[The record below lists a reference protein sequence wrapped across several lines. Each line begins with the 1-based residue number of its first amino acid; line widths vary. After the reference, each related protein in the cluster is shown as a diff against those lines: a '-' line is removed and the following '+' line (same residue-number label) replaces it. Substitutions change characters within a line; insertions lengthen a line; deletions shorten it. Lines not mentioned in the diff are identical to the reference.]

1 MGAEPLNSSTQEQE
15 HHGHSLAALTLGSL
29 GVVFG
34 DIGTS
39 PLYTVQ
45 ECFGPH
51 GAVLEEANVLGILS
65 LIFWALMMVV
75 TFKYVLVLMNADN
88 RGEGGI
94 MALLSLVPER
104 QRVVRAGRIG
114 WISLLVIAGAS
125 LLFGDGI
132 ITPAISVLSAIEGL
146 GVADPRLATAVVPV
160 TVAILVVLFS
170 IQSRGTGALGKLF
183 GPIMVFWFVSIGIL
197 GLLSLWQTPSILRAL
212 SPHHG
217 ALFFLHHGWHSITV
231 LGSVV
236 LAVTGGEALYAD
248 MGHFGRKPIRLSWL
262 GLVLPSLLFCY
273 LGQGALLLRQP
284 ASISSPFFSLVDSQS
299 VRFALVFLAAAATVI
314 ASQGLISAV
323 FSLTQ
328 QAVRLGY
335 FPRVQIRHT
344 SDKVEGQIYVPAVN
358 WTLAVA
364 CLALVV
370 IFQKSTNLAA
380 AFGLA
385 VSGTMG
391 ITSVVFA
398 AAARHHWKWPAWKA
412 NGLMLLFLSFDIPF
426 FLGTCVK
433 FFEGGYIPFAVGL
446 VMFSVMVLWCRGR
459 SLVHERRL
467 LEQVSQETLLKR
479 LVPGGLHR
487 TPGLGVYLGAATQGL
502 PPVLVQQMRHFDCL
516 PQEIVLLSA
525 TTESVP
531 YVSAQE
537 RVELEALE
545 GGAYRVIG
553 RYGYMEMPDIPKLL
567 ESASHKMTLSTPWSK
582 ATYFIGRES
591 FAATRRNKMG
601 AVSETLFATLAAL
614 AVDVTR
620 SFSLPPESVVELG
633 ARMDL

>member
-1 MGAEPLNSSTQEQE
+1 MEQTKQMTSG
-15 HHGHSLAALTLGSL
+15 HGHSLAALTLGSL

-51 GAVLEEANVLGILS
+51 GATLGEANILGILS

-104 QRVVRAGRIG
+104 QRVVQAGRIG

-146 GVADPRLATAVVPV
+146 GVADPRLTTAVVPV
-160 TVAILVVLFS
+160 TVAILIVLFA

-183 GPIMVFWFVSIGIL
+183 GPVMVAWFVTIGWL
-197 GLLSLWQTPSILRAL
+197 GLVSLYQTPGILRAL

-217 ALFFLHHGWHSITV
+217 ALFFLNHGWHSITV

-248 MGHFGRKPIRLSWL
+248 MGHFGRTPIRLSWM

-273 LGQGALLLRQP
+273 LGQGALLLRSP
-284 ASISSPFFSLVDSQS
+284 ESIGSPFFSLVSSQT

-344 SDKVEGQIYVPAVN
+344 SDQVEGQIYVPAVN
-358 WTLAVA
+358 WALALA
-364 CLALVV
+364 CLTLVV

-398 AAARHHWKWPAWKA
+398 SAARHHWKWPAWKA
-412 NGLMLLFLSFDIPF
+412 NGLMLVFLSFDIPF

-459 SLVHERRL
+459 SLVHAQRQS
-467 LEQVSQETLLKR
+467 EQVSQEVLVSR
-479 LVPGGLHR
+479 LAPGGLQR
-487 TPGLGVYLGAATQGL
+487 TAGLGVYLSGAAQGL
-502 PPVLVQQMRHFDCL
+502 PPVLVQQMRHFNCL
-516 PQEIVLLSA
+516 PQEIVMLSA
-525 TTESVP
+525 TTEAVP
-531 YVSAQE
+531 YVSHSD
-537 RVELEALE
+537 RVEVERLEAPE
-545 GGAYRVIG
+545 GKIYRVIG
-553 RYGYMEMPDIPKLL
+553 RYGFMEMPDIPKLL
-567 ESASHKMTLSTPWSK
+567 KAASQKMELDTSWEK
-582 ATYFIGRES
+582 ATYFLGRES
-591 FAATRRNKMG
+591 FAATNRNKMG
-601 AVSETLFATLAAL
+601 GISETIFATLSSL
-614 AVDVTR
+614 SLDVTR
-620 SFSLPPESVVELG
+620 SFNLPPESVVELG